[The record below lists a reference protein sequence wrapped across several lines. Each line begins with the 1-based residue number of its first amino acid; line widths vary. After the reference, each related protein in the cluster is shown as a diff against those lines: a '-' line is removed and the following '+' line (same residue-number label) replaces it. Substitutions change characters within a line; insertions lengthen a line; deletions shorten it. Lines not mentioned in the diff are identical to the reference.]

1 MKYIQL
7 KNFNQ
12 ENQNNTY
19 YVTIADNTYI
29 FRTRWSEYCDCG
41 FLSISDYNN
50 NTIVSGKALV
60 NNLVIRNH
68 NLPYTLFFIHLDD
81 ESYEPTLDTIADEF
95 AIAYEDEDDG
105 D

>member
-7 KNFNQ
+7 KNFNID
-12 ENQNNTY
+12 NQNNTY
-19 YVTIADNTYI
+19 YVNMADDTYI
-29 FRTRWSEYCDCG
+29 FRVRWSDYCGCG

-68 NLPYTLFFIHLDD
+68 NLPYTLFFIQL
-81 ESYEPTLDTIADEF
+81 EGETYEPTIDTIADEF
-95 AIAYEDEDDG
+95 AIVYEDGSDG